1 MKALLRWP
9 VKFLWNRTRFLRRPL
24 IERYATF
31 LRRVQG
37 TSMDSSSMEVQW
49 ECVILELMRLQDQVE
64 RLQASIDEMS
74 HARSS
79 LTVVNEDTESGEARL
94 RVG

>member
-1 MKALLRWP
+1 
-9 VKFLWNRTRFLRRPL
+9 
-24 IERYATF
+24 
-31 LRRVQG
+31 
-37 TSMDSSSMEVQW
+37 MEVQW